1 MTVNELSG
9 EIEALRSCSTMSSSS
24 RRLCSVLL
32 VDNMSQLYS
41 WSSERDRGSETEDEI
56 RDYVHSAIQHR

>member
-1 MTVNELSG
+1 
-9 EIEALRSCSTMSSSS
+9 MSSSS